1 MATAGTYML
10 ESLRALHP
18 LMAALGRAWRRLH
31 RYYRTLR
38 HDPAAR
44 DRAAAVSTFA
54 FIFAFAVLSVDY
66 VVTGGPDWNPDA
78 EAAELPAAYTRVAV
92 PPPPRLPHAAP
103 PERPA
108 VVEPAEV
115 DYSLTTEDL
124 LGGPGTDLASYWSSN
139 TAAQGAPPSLSAAD
153 DKPVEIAAAASPPAG
168 DAGKGKASAS

>member
-1 MATAGTYML
+1 MF

-18 LMAALGRAWRRLH
+18 LIAALGRAWRRLQ
-31 RYYRTLR
+31 RLYRTLR
-38 HDPAAR
+38 DDAAAR

-78 EAAELPAAYTRVAV
+78 EAAELPAAYTRAAV
-92 PPPPRLPHAAP
+92 SPPPRLSDAAQR
-103 PERPA
+103 EQPA
-108 VVEPAEV
+108 VVEPAEI
-115 DYSLTTEDL
+115 DYSFTTEDL

-139 TAAQGAPPSLSAAD
+139 TAAQGAPLSPGAGD
-153 DKPVEIAAAASPPAG
+153 DKPLEIAAAPPAG